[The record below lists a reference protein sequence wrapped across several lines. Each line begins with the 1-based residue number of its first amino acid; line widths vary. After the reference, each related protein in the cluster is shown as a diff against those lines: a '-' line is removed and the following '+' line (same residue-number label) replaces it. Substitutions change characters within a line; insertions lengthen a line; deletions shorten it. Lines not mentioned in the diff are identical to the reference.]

1 MRIVIIGGSG
11 YVGRLIVPLLARE
24 HTIRVLDP
32 RRPTT
37 PCEHVEG
44 DATDPAALDEA
55 LRGADA
61 VVHGAMGTWA
71 AIRPS
76 FDVNVTSV
84 YQTLAA
90 AHRAGI
96 EHLVHFSSLSV
107 FKDVNERH
115 LDEST
120 PPDAVDLYGLTKR
133 LGEEVCRAAVIEHGM
148 SVNVL
153 RLAWPT
159 TDAAWPA
166 WAGEE
171 PWDHWT
177 APDGTPIHATAATDL
192 ARAVLAA
199 QAYRDGFQIFTIS
212 GDESARLWST
222 ARARTL
228 LGWAP
233 TFGRE
238 AQ

>member
-1 MRIVIIGGSG
+1 MRILIVGGSG

-24 HTIRVLDP
+24 HTVRVLDP
-32 RRPTT
+32 RPPAT
-37 PCEHVEG
+37 PCEHLAG
-44 DATDPAALDEA
+44 DATDSAALDEA
-55 LRGADA
+55 MRGADA

-71 AIRPS
+71 AVKSS
-76 FDVNVTSV
+76 FEVNVTSV
-84 YQTLAA
+84 YQTLEA
-90 AHRAGI
+90 AHRAGLP
-96 EHLVHFSSLSV
+96 HVVHFSSLSV
-107 FKDVNERH
+107 FKDVNQRR
-115 LDEST
+115 LDESM
-120 PPDAVDLYGLTKR
+120 PPDAGDLYGVTKR
-133 LGEEVCRAAVIEHGM
+133 LGEEVCRTAVAEHGL

-159 TDAAWPA
+159 PDAAWPA

-177 APDGTPIHATAATDL
+177 APDGTPIHATAASDL

-199 QAYRDGFQIFTIS
+199 HAYRDGFQIFTIS

-233 TFGRE
+233 TFRRE
-238 AQ
+238 AA